1 MVVIKDH
8 RAEYHPIRML
18 TGPLPLNPS
27 SCVGFAPN
35 VLDRTVE
42 KFWKKKWVVK
52 GRNFQDTYPNEA
64 QAIESELAKLFAKA
78 RESRDIWCEKL
89 LDRYP
94 TRKEWEENPERSE
107 FIHNLF
113 EQSGFRVRYT
123 LGDLPGWI
131 VKK

>member
-1 MVVIKDH
+1 
-8 RAEYHPIRML
+8 ML
-18 TGPLPLNPS
+18 TGLLQPNPS
-27 SCVGFAPN
+27 SCEDFASN
-35 VLDRTVE
+35 VLQRTVE

-52 GRNFQDTYPNEA
+52 GRNFQDTHPNEA
-64 QAIESELAKLFAKA
+64 QAIETELAQLFAEA

-94 TRKEWEENPERSE
+94 TRKEWEENSERSE

-113 EQSGFRVRYT
+113 EQSGFSVRYT

-131 VKK
+131 VKQ

>member
-1 MVVIKDH
+1 
-8 RAEYHPIRML
+8 ML
-18 TGPLPLNPS
+18 TGLLQPNPS
-27 SCVGFAPN
+27 SCAGFASI
-35 VLDRTVE
+35 VLQRTVE
-42 KFWKKKWVVK
+42 KFWKKKWRVK
-52 GRNFQDTYPNEA
+52 GRNFQDIYPNEA
-64 QAIESELAKLFAKA
+64 QAIETELAQLFAKA

-94 TRKEWEENPERSE
+94 TRKEWEANPERSE

-131 VKK
+131 VKR